1 MKKQGIVY
9 TMVLLIVAA
18 MVGAAELLGENEII
32 FLIIPKRHPITITKR
47 SPYPFGKD
55 GLDEK
60 KRQSFD
66 CLLVRE
72 AGLEPARP

>member
-1 MKKQGIVY
+1 MAFQSSPGLAPPKRSLNTPKTAG
-9 TMVLLIVAA
+9 L
-18 MVGAAELLGENEII
+18 II
-32 FLIIPKRHPITITKR
+32 FLIIPKQHPITITKR